1 MKWLTWVHSSVVRAA
16 DCRSAGPWFKSGCA
30 LLVLCCEWFGSQSPK
45 HDTNASYTRRH
56 LHIGGT
62 HWKSLMGSAV
72 VCNHCY
78 HGKLSCISGLVVE
91 YIVAIDVT
99 RVRFPADA
107 FRRLSFKALLN
118 GVHWWQACHFQKLCE
133 AIGSLSVAIDQKAW
147 NYGKTSD
154 SWKASQAVAEQCVA
168 WVQFMGCRES
178 IPPPWRFM
186 LIKVTKNDATC
197 CNVLNRTSSDKPVI
211 AQLVEHLTVDSC
223 SNQMV
228 PGSIPGDRISWRY
241 CRTNKHEASIRML
254 GIFDRYCFSCI
265 IHKKF

>member
-1 MKWLTWVHSSVVRAA
+1 MLILHLFWADACSTLEIRWMHLFHWLLGLVAWFSLRVREVPGSIPGAAHLQSENILRNTTSLLPSIVQWKWHVDGASDVCDSGQTYHKQMKWSTWVHSSMVRAA
-16 DCRSAGPWFKSGCA
+16 DCRSAGSWFKSGCA

-107 FRRLSFKALLN
+107 FHRLSFKALLN
-118 GVHWWQACHFQKLCE
+118 GVHWLQACYFQKLCE
-133 AIGSLSVAIDQKAW
+133 ANGSLSIAIDQKAW
-147 NYGKTSD
+147 NYGT
-154 SWKASQAVAEQCVA
+154 
-168 WVQFMGCRES
+168 
-178 IPPPWRFM
+178 
-186 LIKVTKNDATC
+186 T
-197 CNVLNRTSSDKPVI
+197 
-211 AQLVEHLTVDSC
+211 
-223 SNQMV
+223 
-228 PGSIPGDRISWRY
+228 
-241 CRTNKHEASIRML
+241 
-254 GIFDRYCFSCI
+254 FD
-265 IHKKF
+265 

>member
-1 MKWLTWVHSSVVRAA
+1 MLPREMPWRNYHLQMFGLALQRTQNLAGTHPLSRKLCLSPCVPLARRRARSHATTDTWVHSSVVRAA
-16 DCRSAGPWFKSGCA
+16 DCRSAGPWFKSGCS

-118 GVHWWQACHFQKLCE
+118 GVH
-133 AIGSLSVAIDQKAW
+133 
-147 NYGKTSD
+147 
-154 SWKASQAVAEQCVA
+154 
-168 WVQFMGCRES
+168 
-178 IPPPWRFM
+178 
-186 LIKVTKNDATC
+186 
-197 CNVLNRTSSDKPVI
+197 
-211 AQLVEHLTVDSC
+211 
-223 SNQMV
+223 
-228 PGSIPGDRISWRY
+228 
-241 CRTNKHEASIRML
+241 
-254 GIFDRYCFSCI
+254 
-265 IHKKF
+265 